1 MIDLVTFEDHMTG
14 QKYLKLLQNTL
25 SEQLEDILL
34 ATWPCYNIFSMTE
47 SLLII
52 HDL

>member
-1 MIDLVTFEDHMTG
+1 MIDNMMDLVTFEDCVTR

-34 ATWPCYNIFSMTE
+34 AT
-47 SLLII
+47 
-52 HDL
+52 